1 MPATQFDPDDYR
13 MTVGE
18 HLEELRSRLVWSLL
32 GYAILLILCL
42 VFARDHVLPWFCAPL
57 FETLQKYDINPQLVA
72 DEVSEGFMVY
82 LQVSMICAAA
92 FAGPWIL
99 YQLWQFVAAGLYP
112 KERKYVTKYLPLS
125 ITLLISGMLL
135 VYFFVLPWTLDFFIG
150 FSIGIPIPGQS
161 HVVTTAPTS
170 QPALIVP
177 SFPGEPEKKL
187 ERMMWFDESIQ
198 QLKFVY
204 RNKVRVISFGSSELL
219 RPEITID
226 KYIDLVIS
234 MLISFGLAFQLPL
247 VVLALAKIGIV
258 EVSALKAGRRY
269 VYFAMSIVAAV
280 ITPGDVITAT
290 VALMV
295 PLILLYEL
303 GIWLARGTESTWER
317 DTSERSE

>member
-1 MPATQFDPDDYR
+1 MPPKQFDPDDYR

-18 HLEELRSRLVWSLL
+18 HLEELRTRLVLSLL
-32 GYAILLILCL
+32 GYGIILILCL
-42 VFARDHVLPWFCAPL
+42 VFARDYVLPWFCEPL
-57 FETLQKYDINPQLVA
+57 FTTLLKYGINPQLVA

-82 LQVSMICAAA
+82 LQVAMICAAA
-92 FAGPWIL
+92 FAAPWIL

-112 KERKYVTKYLPLS
+112 KERKYITKYLPLS

-135 VYFFVLPWTLDFFIG
+135 VYFFVLPWTLEFFIG

-161 HVVTTAPTS
+161 HVITS
-170 QPALIVP
+170 VPSTQPAMIVP
-177 SFPGEPEKKL
+177 TIPGEPAIKQ
-187 ERMMWFDESIQ
+187 ERMLWFDDESQ

-204 RNKVRVISFGSSELL
+204 RDKVRVISFGSSDLL

-226 KYIDLVIS
+226 KYIELVIS

-258 EVSALKAGRRY
+258 EVSALKAMRRY

-303 GIWLARGTESTWER
+303 GIWLARGTEHKSWFDRE
-317 DTSERSE
+317 

>member
-1 MPATQFDPDDYR
+1 
-13 MTVGE
+13 
-18 HLEELRSRLVWSLL
+18 
-32 GYAILLILCL
+32 
-42 VFARDHVLPWFCAPL
+42 
-57 FETLQKYDINPQLVA
+57 
-72 DEVSEGFMVY
+72 
-82 LQVSMICAAA
+82 
-92 FAGPWIL
+92 
-99 YQLWQFVAAGLYP
+99 
-112 KERKYVTKYLPLS
+112 
-125 ITLLISGMLL
+125 ML
-135 VYFFVLPWTLDFFIG
+135 
-150 FSIGIPIPGQS
+150 
-161 HVVTTAPTS
+161 
-170 QPALIVP
+170 
-177 SFPGEPEKKL
+177 
-187 ERMMWFDESIQ
+187 WFDEEIQ

-204 RNKVRVISFGSSELL
+204 NNKIRVISFGSSELL

-303 GIWLARGTESTWER
+303 GIWLARGTESAWDREEPA
-317 DTSERSE
+317 SQ